1 MNMISLFDRNI
12 SVILMIFVCS
22 YSQRLIQI
30 HVNRKLHNDL
40 LSRVNNLWYRI
51 NKWIHFVLDLIIDLV
66 SKYQRVMCKNQSVN
80 AFLNSNWIINWWKL
94 IISNEL
100 KTQTKVRQNKSSE
113 TNQFVLN
120 FASSILYQHQ
130 QFIEK

>member
-113 TNQFVLN
+113 ANQFVLN